1 MALKYTAHVNQKE
14 CVSCGT
20 CVKVCPRGAISVYK
34 GVFAV
39 VDKTGCIGC
48 KKCAKSC
55 PASVISMISKERNYE
70 EKELL

>member
-1 MALKYTAHVNQKE
+1 MAAKYIASVNPKE

-20 CVKVCPRGAISVYK
+20 CVKVCPSGAMSVYK
-34 GVFAV
+34 GVFAIA
-39 VDKTGCIGC
+39 DKNRCIGC

-55 PASVISMISKERNYE
+55 PASVISMIIKEKTD